1 MNQTENLLVNI
12 AEECAEIQEAVA
24 KALRFGLKNHHPDD
38 TSGDVTSMN
47 NYHIYKEYLQLS
59 YLIRQAVSLGILP
72 FLSPGEVEKIKSEKA
87 SSFFFWLR
95 ASVAEGTVEK
105 DTQLQNS

>member
-38 TSGDVTSMN
+38 ASGDTTSTN
-47 NYHIYKEYLQLS
+47 GYQIYKEYLQLS
-59 YLIRQAVSLGILP
+59 YLIRQAVSLDILP
-72 FLSPGEVEKIKSEKA
+72 FLTANEVEKIKSEKA
-87 SSFFFWLR
+87 SAFFFWLG
-95 ASVAEGTVEK
+95 ASVAEGTVKKEI
-105 DTQLQNS
+105 DI